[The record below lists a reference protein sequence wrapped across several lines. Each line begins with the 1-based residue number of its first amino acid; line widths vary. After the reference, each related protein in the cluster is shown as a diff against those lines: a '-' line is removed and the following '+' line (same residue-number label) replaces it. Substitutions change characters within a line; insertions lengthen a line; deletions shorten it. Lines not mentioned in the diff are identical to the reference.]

1 MENCLP
7 QANKPLRQGYGL
19 SSQEIS
25 QVLSWQH
32 GEDVSETCRKKL
44 NAKINSL
51 IQVCSI
57 TLDPNDRSLCTKNCL
72 YSTN

>member
-57 TLDPNDRSLCTKNCL
+57 
-72 YSTN
+72 